1 MAHYLK
7 NMKINVEGSFGS
19 RTHIVNT
26 LLQQGYV
33 FGGDASVYNDA
44 KALFTYNTG
53 IIMKTDDMGYFKR
66 HPNTEYVLSDDKF
79 VMAKDYYKQPETT
92 YTPLSSDGT
101 QALIAK
107 QKAVADK
114 ILDKLFPIDPFAIC
128 AGGAPRDWH
137 FGKPATDIDIFFHTS
152 VDQLTIVEEMLKHV
166 GIKLDGVRHAESLPE
181 WYKLNPALKCVYEC
195 TVDGVS
201 VQLMFMNAKTQDAVV
216 PQFPF
221 SICKAWYKHGK
232 ITLDSD
238 FKKCEKHKIVVQTNN
253 LYSDEHKYVQKIKA
267 KFPDY
272 EFFSTWEDAYKY
284 VFEKGSV

>member
-1 MAHYLK
+1 
-7 NMKINVEGSFGS
+7 
-19 RTHIVNT
+19 
-26 LLQQGYV
+26 
-33 FGGDASVYNDA
+33 
-44 KALFTYNTG
+44 
-53 IIMKTDDMGYFKR
+53 
-66 HPNTEYVLSDDKF
+66 
-79 VMAKDYYKQPETT
+79 MAKDYYKQPETT